1 MAVATWAVVTAVHT
15 SRLPGGTLAGA
26 AGLELAG
33 AAGLELAG
41 AVAGG
46 DELAAGPELPLHAA
60 SPAAASAT
68 APMVRAARPGAASGA
83 ARRARASRL
92 LTTTVISP
100 MSGLPVGKDGT
111 RSGTRLP

>member
-1 MAVATWAVVTAVHT
+1 MAVPTWAEVTAVQT
-15 SRLPGGTLAGA
+15 SRLPGGALAGA

-41 AVAGG
+41 DAAGD

-60 SPAAASAT
+60 SPAVASAS

-83 ARRARASRL
+83 ARQTRASRL

-111 RSGTRLP
+111 RSGTRVP